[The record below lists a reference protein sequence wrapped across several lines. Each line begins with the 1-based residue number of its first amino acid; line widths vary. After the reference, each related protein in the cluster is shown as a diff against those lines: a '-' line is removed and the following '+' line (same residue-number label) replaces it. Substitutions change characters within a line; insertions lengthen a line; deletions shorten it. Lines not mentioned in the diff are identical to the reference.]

1 VGEGQTSR
9 RGLLRFVLEGDGCQ
23 VLAEAATSAELAR
36 ELAVHRPDVIV
47 LDDGIGATAV
57 GMAKEM
63 VPTAKVVL
71 VWPRAVV
78 PIGGDAQVDPG
89 EVLSDLGPTV
99 NRLAG
104 AAALGLTTVSR
115 PSWMDRN
122 RKDTS
127 TLRDMLNKADPERDR
142 PNVTELQRRGQRLHP
157 AAPVPPIPVGPTAP
171 TDAQATEAEPVIQD
185 RGTEPL
191 VILPTTGGDAS
202 NPTTTP
208 EDETDDR
215 SGAAAVAGAA
225 VAGAAGLSL
234 AEQLAAGKAAEEA
247 TARAAAEAAER
258 GTAESGPVGAADGD
272 EVDSDAPERGG
283 KVVPLAAAAAAAGAA
298 TVASV
303 AGATPAAAAEVAGTA
318 AGAAG
323 ATSQV
328 AAGAAG
334 AAGVAAKS
342 KLLGSIALGG
352 AAAAG
357 ALVLAISLGGSR
369 VPTDIGAAPTEPPTD
384 GSGGAVIWPGTDGT
398 PGSGSHQGPGQGPG
412 KGPGASGPADQGG
425 GNEVPS
431 DAFYPPVP
439 SGADGGGGVSA
450 QGSGAGGSGTTT
462 AAAGAAAA
470 GGASGGGGVNDP
482 ATPSAHTHPEHPL
495 GGPPGQTGA
504 APGHGGESPPG
515 SQLQSTGAKGR
526 GSGTHRGS
534 RSGRGTERPAHHHKR

>member
-1 VGEGQTSR
+1 MGEGQTSR

-99 NRLAG
+99 TRLAG

-115 PSWMDRN
+115 PSWMDKN

-142 PNVTELQRRGQRLHP
+142 PSATELRRRGQRLHP
-157 AAPVPPIPVGPTAP
+157 AAPIPPIPVEPAT
-171 TDAQATEAEPVIQD
+171 TDAPAGEAEPVIQD

-191 VILPTTGGDAS
+191 VILPTTGGDAPT
-202 NPTTTP
+202 PTTTA

-215 SGAAAVAGAA
+215 SGAAAVAG
-225 VAGAAGLSL
+225 VAGLSL

-247 TARAAAEAAER
+247 AARAAAEAAEP
-258 GTAESGPVGAADGD
+258 GTAEDGPVGAADGD
-272 EVDSDAPERGG
+272 EADSDAPERGG
-283 KVVPLAAAAAAAGAA
+283 KVVPLGAAAAVAGAA

-303 AGATPAAAAEVAGTA
+303 AGATPAAAAPVGETAGAA
-318 AGAAG
+318 AGAGG

-369 VPTDIGAAPTEPPTD
+369 VPTDIGAAPTEPPTG

-398 PGSGSHQGPGQGPG
+398 PGVGSDRGPGQGPG
-412 KGPGASGPADQGG
+412 KGPDGGGPPDQDG

-439 SGADGGGGVSA
+439 SGGDDEGGVTA
-450 QGSGAGGSGTTT
+450 QASGAGESGTTT

-470 GGASGGGGVNDP
+470 GGASGGGGRNDP
-482 ATPSAHTHPEHPL
+482 AAPSAHPHPEHPL
-495 GGPPGQTGA
+495 GGPPGLTGT
-504 APGHGGESPPG
+504 APGHGGDSPPG

-526 GSGTHRGS
+526 GAGAHRGS
-534 RSGRGTERPAHHHKR
+534 RSGRGAERPAHHHKR